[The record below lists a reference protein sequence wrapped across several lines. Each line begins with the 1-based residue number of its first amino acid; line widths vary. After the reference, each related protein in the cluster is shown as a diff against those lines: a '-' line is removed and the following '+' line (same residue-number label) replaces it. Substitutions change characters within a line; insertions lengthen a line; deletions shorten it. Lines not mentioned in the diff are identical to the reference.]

1 MDLIIRNALVYD
13 GSGAP
18 AFVAD
23 VAVKDGVIAAVGE
36 VAGQG
41 CEEIDGSGLALAPGF
56 IDAHSHA
63 ESQVFADPRR
73 LCKLQQG
80 ITTEVAGQC
89 GWSRGPADRNMTEEF
104 RSHMAASEWGMP
116 ERAYAS
122 FRELLDAVAD
132 MRPGAHQISF
142 AGHNII
148 RGSVM
153 GMDDRPP
160 TAEELERM
168 KALLE
173 SAMQE
178 GALGMSSGLV
188 YAPGIYSDTEE
199 LIELAKVVA
208 KYDGIYTT
216 HIRDEADR
224 LIPAVEE
231 AIRIAKEAR
240 VRVNISHM
248 KVMYDKNRHMIREA
262 LQLIENANAEGC
274 DITFDVY
281 PYAACSAPILSTLP
295 PSYLTRGM
303 DWLAEELG
311 TPEGVARLEKAIM
324 EPTEVWENPLL
335 NAGFDR
341 DMIATAPA
349 TPDAAGKLIHD
360 YALEKGMSDVE
371 AYAYIIAK
379 NRGDVQDIR
388 FLMHEENLALLY
400 RHPLCMPGTDGLYV
414 GDGEL
419 SHPRGLASFPRYLG
433 RFIREQRILS
443 REEGVRRITG
453 LPADRYGLKT
463 KGYIRPGY
471 DADLVLFDFETIID
485 RATYTEP
492 FLPNE
497 GIEMVFVSGQ
507 AAVVKN
513 QPTGVCNGKVYR
525 RSGTPYKKAS
535 G

>member
-1 MDLIIRNALVYD
+1 MDIVIRNATVYD
-13 GSGAP
+13 GSGAS
-18 AFVAD
+18 AYVAD
-23 VAVKDGVIAAVGE
+23 VAVKDGKIAAIGE
-36 VAGQG
+36 VKERGG
-41 CEEIDGSGLALAPGF
+41 EEIDGTGLALAPGF

-63 ESQVFADPRR
+63 ESQVFAAPQRI
-73 LCKLQQG
+73 CKLRQG
-80 ITTEVAGQC
+80 ITAEVAGQC
-89 GWSRGPADRNMTEEF
+89 GWSRGPADPGMTEEF
-104 RSHMAASEWGMP
+104 RNYMAASEWGMP
-116 ERAYAS
+116 ERVYGS
-122 FRELLDAVAD
+122 FRELMDAVAEV
-132 MRPGAHQISF
+132 RPGAHQISF
-142 AGHNII
+142 VGHNIL

-153 GMDDRPP
+153 GTDDRSP

-173 SAMQE
+173 SAMQQ

-208 KYDGIYTT
+208 KYGGIYTT
-216 HIRDEADR
+216 HVRNEADR

-231 AIRIAKEAR
+231 AIRIAKEAQ
-240 VRVNISHM
+240 VRMNISHV
-248 KVMYDKNRHMIREA
+248 KVMYDKNRPLLREA
-262 LQLIENANAEGC
+262 LRLIEAANAEGC

-295 PSYLTRGM
+295 PSYLTHGM

-360 YALEKGMSDVE
+360 YAAEKGMSDVE

-388 FLMHEENLALLY
+388 FLMNEEDLAMLY
-400 RHPLCMPGTDGLYV
+400 RHPLCMPGTDGLYID
-414 GDGEL
+414 DGEL
-419 SHPRGLASFPRYLG
+419 SHPRGLATFPRFLG
-433 RFIREQRILS
+433 RFIREQKILP
-443 REEGVRRITG
+443 REEGIRKITG

-463 KGYIRPGY
+463 KGYIREGY
-471 DADLVLFDFETIID
+471 DADLVLFDFEKIID
-485 RATYTEP
+485 RATYADP

-497 GIEMVFVSGQ
+497 GIEMVFVGGE
-507 AAVVKN
+507 AAVVRDVC
-513 QPTGVCNGKVYR
+513 TGVRNGKVYR
-525 RSGTPYKKAS
+525 RADA
-535 G
+535 